1 MKRTLIVRADADPEI
16 GTGHVM
22 RCLSLA
28 QAWQDTGGEVVFAA
42 ADLPFSLIARLE
54 REKILFEQVRA
65 TVGSLGDANHTAEI
79 VRRVDAEWVVVD
91 GYRFPS
97 YYYEY
102 LRESGFKVLALDD
115 MAHLERYPVDV
126 VLNQNLSATASVY
139 HGRVEDDTELLLGP
153 SYSLLRREFRM
164 AKRRIRAT
172 AGSPRRVLV
181 SFGGGDAV
189 NFTGE
194 ILRNLIRSGRK
205 DLDVVVLAG
214 AANPNV
220 PELRQLAST
229 APFSCV
235 VQVNVENVAAVMNW
249 ADVAISA
256 AGSTVWE
263 LAGMNVPALIGGF
276 EENQLVGLKA
286 LGKISIFR
294 AWPIEELLTRDLA
307 GELDRQPVATGVQLT
322 GFDAQGSVRVVDW
335 LQTVGAQNRKLL
347 SPV

>member
-1 MKRTLIVRADADPEI
+1 MKRTLIFRADADPEI

-22 RCLSLA
+22 RCLALA
-28 QAWQDTGGEVVFAA
+28 QAWQDTEGEVVFAA
-42 ADLPFSLIARLE
+42 VDLPLPLVARLE
-54 REKILFEQVRA
+54 REQILFEQVRA
-65 TVGSLGDANHTAEI
+65 TVGSTGDASQTAEI
-79 VRRVDAEWVVVD
+79 VRRVGSEWVVVD

-97 YYYEY
+97 SYYEH

-126 VLNQNLSATASVY
+126 VLNQNLSATASAY
-139 HGRVEDDTELLLGP
+139 SGRVEDDTKLLLGP
-153 SYSLLRREFRM
+153 SYSLLRREFRV
-164 AKRRIRAT
+164 AARRIRST

-181 SFGGGDAV
+181 SFGGGDVV

-205 DLDVVVLAG
+205 DFEVVVLAG

-220 PELRQLAST
+220 FALRQLAST
-229 APFSCV
+229 AAFSCMI
-235 VQVNVENVAAVMNW
+235 QVNAENVAAVMNW
-249 ADVAISA
+249 ADVAITA

-286 LGKISIFR
+286 LGKIPIFR

-307 GELDRQPVATGVQLT
+307 GELDRQPVATGVHLT